1 MMTAEGLKALA
12 ERKAAAHFKMDLRK
26 VLMEVVYGPPL
37 EKLQAQLDELITA
50 NGNPT
55 GNFWCMSFRG
65 RVFRHS
71 LYLTTPLPGLVPRPH
86 KSVAPH
92 MQAWLPKLIT
102 LEQEQLL
109 SGGAITAVLNSV
121 GTHDY
126 LTVFPECLHSTLLEF
141 MATNPP
147 QPKAARPLTV
157 EQLADLQ
164 SQQGPYIAL
173 LQQRMLWTLISS

>member
-1 MMTAEGLKALA
+1 MMTAEGLNALA
-12 ERKAAAHFKMDLRK
+12 ERKAAAHFKVDLRK

-37 EKLQAQLDELITA
+37 EKLQHELDALITA
-50 NGNPT
+50 DAAQAGNG
-55 GNFWCMSFRG
+55 WCMSFRG
-65 RVFRHS
+65 RTWRHS
-71 LYLTTPLPGLVPRPH
+71 LYLNMALPPLVPRPS
-86 KSVAPH
+86 KRALLG
-92 MQAWLPKLIT
+92 MQAWLPKLIA

-109 SGGAITAVLNSV
+109 SGGAVTAVLNSV

-141 MATNPP
+141 MGANPP
-147 QPKAARPLTV
+147 QPKAARPLTA

-173 LQQRMLWTLISS
+173 LQQRMLWHLISS